1 MILCADGLTGIKE
14 SINVAFP
21 NTEYQLCMV
30 HQVRN
35 TLKYVSYKDKREFAT
50 DLKSIYL
57 SGSEEQARQSLDS
70 VIEKWSEKY
79 PDSLK
84 SWYTN

>member
-14 SINVAFP
+14 SINAAFS
-21 NTEYQLCMV
+21 NKEYQRCIV

-57 SGSEEQARQSLDS
+57 SGSEEQARQSLDAAS
-70 VIEKWSEKY
+70 EKWFEKY
-79 PDSLK
+79 LNSLK
-84 SWYTN
+84 S

>member
-14 SINVAFP
+14 SINVAFS
-21 NTEYQLCMV
+21 NKEYQRCIV

-35 TLKYVSYKDKREFAT
+35 TLKYISYKDKKEFAT

-57 SGSEEQARQSLDS
+57 SGSEEQARQSLDAAS
-70 VIEKWSEKY
+70 EKWSKKY
-79 PDSLK
+79 LNSLK
-84 SWYTN
+84 S